1 MTIEK
6 HIEEFTAALKGGRGE
21 LDAWLE
27 CNNEAECRA
36 AIFGAIAA
44 EREAC
49 AKACEEDAFI
59 DQWYGLAEAAK
70 RIRERSNV

>member
-49 AKACEEDAFI
+49 AKVSESWATDETSTTCANI
-59 DQWYGLAEAAK
+59 AEA
-70 RIRERSNV
+70 IRCSNVK